1 MAHIN
6 QNSVCLV
13 SGGGRGI
20 TAKAAIALA
29 REHKCKF
36 ILLGRSTI
44 AKPEPEWAQECHNEM
59 TLKKRILEHLL
70 HQSAKPTPVMVQR
83 EYKSIAAK
91 REIEQTLR
99 QICQAGGEAEYLSV
113 DVTDLDAVRQQV
125 STAEKRLGKV
135 NAIVH
140 GAGNL
145 ADKPIEKKS
154 QQDFEIVYKP
164 KVKGLENL
172 LDCIPSSQLDCLVL
186 FSSVAGFYG
195 NAGQTDYAIANE
207 ILNKT
212 AYSIKHKYPQCHVV
226 AINWGPWD
234 SGMVSPELKRA
245 FAERGI
251 KTIPVDTG
259 TQILVEE
266 LALGNTKS
274 LSQKDYLSQ
283 RRKDAEEEAKKEAES
298 KITDL
303 NATWYNQEVQVI
315 IGSPLKA
322 PASKVLEQ
330 PQTYQIR
337 RRLSLAANPFL
348 LDHVIMDR
356 PVLPA
361 TCAIAW
367 IANTCEQMYP
377 GYTFF
382 KCRNY
387 KVLKGIVFDKN
398 LADEYILD
406 LEKKS
411 TKNFQNI
418 EFHAKVWSKDKAG
431 KIRYHFSTELELTS
445 SKNESPSYS
454 NLNLSHQKS
463 SFNRQKS
470 LYQNDDKSLF
480 HGDSFQGVKAVLN
493 VDRDKLTAECYLPSV
508 STNKQ
513 GQFPVQTFNPYIVDV
528 QVHTLWLWLQHNHQE
543 ICLPSEI
550 ISYEQFATIP
560 FDRAFYISCEVKN
573 KTKMAVV
580 ADVVACDR
588 DGKIYSRMLGA
599 KGTIIS
605 F

>member
-20 TAKAAIALA
+20 TAQAAIALA
-29 REHKCKF
+29 RQYQCKF
-36 ILLGRSTI
+36 ILLGRSAI
-44 AKPEPEWAQECHNEM
+44 AQPEPQWAQGCDGELE
-59 TLKKRILEHLL
+59 LKKRILEHLL
-70 HQSAKPTPVMVQR
+70 HQSAKPSPVMVQR

-91 REIEQTLR
+91 REIEQTLH
-99 QICQAGGEAEYLSV
+99 QISQAGGEAEYLSL
-113 DVTDLDAVRQQV
+113 DVTDLNAVRQRV

-145 ADKPIEKKS
+145 ADKPIEKKTE
-154 QQDFEIVYKP
+154 QDFKIVYTP

-172 LDCIPSSQLDCLVL
+172 LNCISPSQLDCLVL
-186 FSSVAGFYG
+186 FSSVVGFYG

-212 AYSIKHKYPQCHVV
+212 AYLIKHKYPQCHVV

-251 KTIPVDTG
+251 KTIPIDTG
-259 TQILVEE
+259 TQMLVEE
-266 LALGNTKS
+266 LAAGNP
-274 LSQKDYLSQ
+274 
-283 RRKDAEEEAKKEAES
+283 
-298 KITDL
+298 
-303 NATWYNQEVQVI
+303 EVQIV
-315 IGSPLKA
+315 IGSPLKS
-322 PASKVLEQ
+322 PASNIIEQ
-330 PQTYQIR
+330 PQTHQIR

-382 KCRNY
+382 KCSNY

-398 LADEYILD
+398 LADEYVLD
-406 LEKKS
+406 LERKA
-411 TKNFQNI
+411 TKDFQNI
-418 EFHAKVWSKDKAG
+418 GFYAKVWSRDKAG
-431 KIRYHFSTELELTS
+431 KIRYHFSTELEITS
-445 SKNESPSYS
+445 SKNDPPSYS

-463 SFNRQKS
+463 SFNRQTS
-470 LYQNDDKSLF
+470 LYQSGDKSLF
-480 HGDSFQGVKAVLN
+480 HGKSFQGVKAVLN
-493 VDRDKLTAECYLPSV
+493 VDRDKLTAECYLSSV

-513 GQFPVQTFNPYIVDV
+513 GQFSVQTFNPYIVDV
-528 QVHTLWLWLQHNHQE
+528 QVHTLWLWVQHNYQV

-550 ISYEQFATIP
+550 INYEQFATIP
-560 FDRAFYISCEVKN
+560 FDRAFYVTCEVKS
-573 KTKMAVV
+573 KTKTYLV
-580 ADVVACDR
+580 ADVITCDR
-588 DGKIYSRMLGA
+588 HGKIYSRMLGA

>member
-20 TAKAAIALA
+20 TAEAAIALA
-29 REHKCKF
+29 RQHQCKF

-44 AKPEPEWAQECHNEM
+44 AQPEPEWAQGCDGEM

-91 REIEQTLR
+91 REIEQTLH
-99 QICQAGGEAEYLSV
+99 QISQVGGKAEYLSV
-113 DVTDLDAVRQQV
+113 DVTDVDAVRQQV
-125 STAEKRLGKV
+125 ATAEKRLGKV

-154 QQDFEIVYKP
+154 EQDFEIVYTP

-172 LDCIPSSQLDCLVL
+172 FNCIPPSQLDCLVL
-186 FSSVAGFYG
+186 FSSVVGFYG

-266 LALGNTKS
+266 LASDNP
-274 LSQKDYLSQ
+274 
-283 RRKDAEEEAKKEAES
+283 
-298 KITDL
+298 
-303 NATWYNQEVQVI
+303 EVQVI

-322 PASKVLEQ
+322 LASNAIERS
-330 PQTYQIR
+330 QTHQIR

-382 KCRNY
+382 KCSNY

-418 EFHAKVWSKDKAG
+418 EFHAKVWSKDEAG

-445 SKNESPSYS
+445 SKNELPSYS

-560 FDRAFYISCEVKN
+560 FDRAFYISCEIKS